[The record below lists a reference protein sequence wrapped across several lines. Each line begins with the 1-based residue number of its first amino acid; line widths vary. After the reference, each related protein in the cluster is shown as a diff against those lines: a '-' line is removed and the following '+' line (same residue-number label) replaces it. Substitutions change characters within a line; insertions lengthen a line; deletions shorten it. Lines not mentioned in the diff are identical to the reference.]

1 MRFKPDKGKIFLR
14 HPKRTTN
21 VSLNGVDFTVFFY
34 VFLDILLIS
43 LTVLIKIL
51 ITLWFGGRIR
61 KKDKHIY
68 SKSANVY

>member
-21 VSLNGVDFTVFFY
+21 VSLNGIGFFY